1 MTQQTIDYVD
11 VDVDVDVDTMVL
23 MMADTMVEMYGCID
37 ERRTVGWHRLLT

>member
-11 VDVDVDVDTMVL
+11 VDVDVDVDTTVL
-23 MMADTMVEMYGCID
+23 MMADTMVEMYCSID